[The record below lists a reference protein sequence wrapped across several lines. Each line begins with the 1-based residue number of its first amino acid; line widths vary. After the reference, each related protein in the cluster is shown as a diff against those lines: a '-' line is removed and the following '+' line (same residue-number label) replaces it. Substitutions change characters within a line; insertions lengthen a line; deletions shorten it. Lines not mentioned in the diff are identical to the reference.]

1 MIMSLIKLIFIGS
14 FFLFNTNFVYGDSKI
29 LDKESAFGMFA
40 LSKLQW
46 NNNVLQ
52 LKKNNIGTFKQ
63 TPDGTFTLYY
73 RPDPA
78 RGLLI
83 VTPSYASNNSIKPF
97 KINITIS
104 NDKKFDN
111 DLYNSMTFNKAKDLI
126 KEAAENLQP
135 QFSVIGHLQ
144 KGVTSS
150 LNFTIFEK
158 GNFPIIDKVVEEGKV
173 CPPKNGKQMCI
184 MESN

>member
-1 MIMSLIKLIFIGS
+1 MEHL
-14 FFLFNTNFVYGDSKI
+14 
-29 LDKESAFGMFA
+29 
-40 LSKLQW
+40 
-46 NNNVLQ
+46 
-52 LKKNNIGTFKQ
+52 
-63 TPDGTFTLYY
+63 LYIT
-73 RPDPA
+73 DLTA

-144 KGVTSS
+144 KVTSS
-150 LNFTIFEK
+150 LNLLFLK

-173 CPPKNGKQMCI
+173 CPPKNETDVHNGKQLKSI
-184 MESN
+184 IFS